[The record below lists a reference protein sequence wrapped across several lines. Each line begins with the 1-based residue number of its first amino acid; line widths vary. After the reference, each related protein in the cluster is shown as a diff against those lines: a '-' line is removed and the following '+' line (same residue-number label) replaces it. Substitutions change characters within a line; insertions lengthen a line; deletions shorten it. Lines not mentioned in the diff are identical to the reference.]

1 VQIRVEAEWWWREKR
16 FAGEKNMRFGGN
28 ESVKKGLKE
37 GKSVLSCRVKKE
49 GKKEKKIERERKNT
63 MKIKVLRNSIYY
75 TVVSTLCKNMY
86 YNINSEFLSY
96 FIISLITSSSIGTVK
111 YNTEP

>member
-63 MKIKVLRNSIYY
+63 MKIKVLRNSISYLNSIQMQAHVRESLLSCPSL
-75 TVVSTLCKNMY
+75 TTLLPHHDFK
-86 YNINSEFLSY
+86 ILFSY
-96 FIISLITSSSIGTVK
+96 Q
-111 YNTEP
+111 N